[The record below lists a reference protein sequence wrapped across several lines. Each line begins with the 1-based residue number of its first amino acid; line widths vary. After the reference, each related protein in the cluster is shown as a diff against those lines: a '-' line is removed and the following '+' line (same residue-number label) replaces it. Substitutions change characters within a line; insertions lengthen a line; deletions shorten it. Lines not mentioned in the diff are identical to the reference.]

1 MVTVTMKL
9 EDDSSFCL
17 EVISASCQKAVTNL
31 DSIKKQKHEFANK
44 GTYSKSYGF
53 SSSHVWI

>member
-31 DSIKKQKHEFANK
+31 DSIKKQKHQFANK

>member
-44 GTYSKSYGF
+44 GAYSQSSGF
-53 SSSHVWI
+53 SHSRVSM